1 MIDSLFGLLP
11 TVLAHH
17 PFGMEELSLSPIQG
31 FLSGVGHPL
40 LGPDHFLFLV
50 ALMLVGWDQPRRWIP
65 TLLAVGLL
73 GSALA
78 QVVVIPEALVVPT
91 EALVSLSLVVEGLVI
106 LGTLS
111 TGWLYPAFALHGVML
126 GGTIVGAEPTPLFA
140 YFIGLF
146 VAQAAMLL
154 LVRRFSDP
162 VVRLIG
168 DQGMR
173 LAAGIWI
180 GIGCAFSWSLMV
192 A

>member
-1 MIDSLFGLLP
+1 MNFSLFGLLP

-17 PFGMEELSLSPIQG
+17 PFGMEEISLSPLQG

-40 LGPDHFLFLV
+40 LGPDHLLFLV

-78 QVVVIPEALVVPT
+78 QVLVIPESLAVPT

-106 LGTLS
+106 LGTIS
-111 TGWLYPAFALHGVML
+111 TRWLYPAFALHGLML
-126 GGTIVGAEPTPLFA
+126 GGTIVGAEPSPLLA

-146 VAQAAMLL
+146 VEQALMLM
-154 LVRRFSDP
+154 LVRRLSDP
-162 VVRLIG
+162 VVSLIG

-173 LAAGIWI
+173 LVAGIWI
-180 GIGCAFSWSLMV
+180 GIGCAFSWSMLV

>member
-1 MIDSLFGLLP
+1 MTLSLFGLLP

-17 PFGMEELSLSPIQG
+17 PFGMEEVSLSPIQG

-78 QVVVIPEALVVPT
+78 QIVTIPEALVVPT

-111 TGWLYPAFALHGVML
+111 TGWLYPAFVAAEL
-126 GGTIVGAEPTPLFA
+126 G
-140 YFIGLF
+140 
-146 VAQAAMLL
+146 Q
-154 LVRRFSDP
+154 
-162 VVRLIG
+162 
-168 DQGMR
+168 
-173 LAAGIWI
+173 
-180 GIGCAFSWSLMV
+180 
-192 A
+192 

>member
-1 MIDSLFGLLP
+1 MNITMFGLFP

-17 PFGMEELSLSPIQG
+17 PFGMEEVSLSPIQG

-50 ALMLVGWDQPRRWIP
+50 ALMLVGWDHPRRWIP

-78 QVVVIPEALVVPT
+78 QIVTIPEALVVPT

-126 GGTIVGAEPTPLFA
+126 GGTIVGAEPTPLLA

-173 LAAGIWI
+173 FAAGIWI

>member
-1 MIDSLFGLLP
+1 
-11 TVLAHH
+11 
-17 PFGMEELSLSPIQG
+17 
-31 FLSGVGHPL
+31 
-40 LGPDHFLFLV
+40 
-50 ALMLVGWDQPRRWIP
+50 MLVGWDQPRRWIP

-78 QVVVIPEALVVPT
+78 QIVTIPEALVVPT

-126 GGTIVGAEPTPLFA
+126 GGTIVGAEPTPLLA

-162 VVRLIG
+162 VSYTHLTLPTIYSV
-168 DQGMR
+168 
-173 LAAGIWI
+173 
-180 GIGCAFSWSLMV
+180 
-192 A
+192 

>member
-11 TVLAHH
+11 SVLAHH
-17 PFGMEELSLSPIQG
+17 PFGMEEISLSPLQG

-40 LGPDHFLFLV
+40 LGPDHVLFLV

-78 QVVVIPEALVVPT
+78 QIVTIPEALVVPT

-126 GGTIVGAEPTPLFA
+126 GGTIVGAEPTPLLA

-180 GIGCAFSWSLMV
+180 GICCAFSWSLMV

>member
-11 TVLAHH
+11 SVLAHH
-17 PFGMEELSLSPIQG
+17 PFGMEEISLSPLQG

-40 LGPDHFLFLV
+40 LGPDHVLFLV

-73 GSALA
+73 GSALV
-78 QVVVIPEALVVPT
+78 QIVTIPEALVVPT

-126 GGTIVGAEPTPLFA
+126 GGTIVGAEPTPLLA

-180 GIGCAFSWSLMV
+180 GIGFAFSWSLMV

>member
-1 MIDSLFGLLP
+1 MQE
-11 TVLAHH
+11 V
-17 PFGMEELSLSPIQG
+17 SLSPIQG

-40 LGPDHFLFLV
+40 LGPDHLLFLV

-78 QVVVIPEALVVPT
+78 QIVTIPEALVVPT

-126 GGTIVGAEPTPLFA
+126 GGTIVGAEPTPLLA

>member
-78 QVVVIPEALVVPT
+78 QVVVIPEALVLPT

-126 GGTIVGAEPTPLFA
+126 GGTIVGAEPTPLWPTSSACLWPKRPCCCWCVASLILLFA
-140 YFIGLF
+140 
-146 VAQAAMLL
+146 
-154 LVRRFSDP
+154 
-162 VVRLIG
+162 
-168 DQGMR
+168 
-173 LAAGIWI
+173 
-180 GIGCAFSWSLMV
+180 
-192 A
+192 

>member
-1 MIDSLFGLLP
+1 MNFSLFGLLP
-11 TVLAHH
+11 TVFAHH
-17 PFGMEELSLSPIQG
+17 PFGMEEISLSPLQG

-40 LGPDHFLFLV
+40 LGPDHLLFLV

-78 QVVVIPEALVVPT
+78 QVLVIPESLAVPT

-106 LGTLS
+106 LGTIS
-111 TGWLYPAFALHGVML
+111 TRWLYPAFALHGLML
-126 GGTIVGAEPTPLFA
+126 GGTIVGAEPSPLLA

-146 VAQAAMLL
+146 VAQALMLL
-154 LVRRFSDP
+154 LVRRLSDP
-162 VVRLIG
+162 VVSLIG

-173 LAAGIWI
+173 LVAGIWI
-180 GIGCAFSWSLMV
+180 GIGCAFSWSMV
-192 A
+192 VA

>member
-78 QVVVIPEALVVPT
+78 QVVVIPEALVLPT

-126 GGTIVGAEPTPLFA
+126 GGTIVGAEPTPLLA

-180 GIGCAFSWSLMV
+180 GIGCAFIWSLMV

>member
-1 MIDSLFGLLP
+1 MIDSLFRLLP

-78 QVVVIPEALVVPT
+78 QVVVIPEALVLPT

-111 TGWLYPAFALHGVML
+111 TGWLYPC
-126 GGTIVGAEPTPLFA
+126 
-140 YFIGLF
+140 
-146 VAQAAMLL
+146 LL
-154 LVRRFSDP
+154 YTSPSPRDR
-162 VVRLIG
+162 G
-168 DQGMR
+168 
-173 LAAGIWI
+173 
-180 GIGCAFSWSLMV
+180 
-192 A
+192 

>member
-1 MIDSLFGLLP
+1 MFLSLFGLLP
-11 TVLAHH
+11 PVLAHH
-17 PFGMEELSLSPIQG
+17 PFGMEEVSLSPIQG

-40 LGPDHFLFLV
+40 LGPDHVLFLV

-78 QVVVIPEALVVPT
+78 QVVVIPEVLVLPT

-106 LGTLS
+106 LGSLS
-111 TGWLYPAFALHGVML
+111 TGWLYPAFALHGLML
-126 GGTIVGAEPTPLFA
+126 GGTIVGAEPTPFLA

-146 VAQAAMLL
+146 AAQALMLL
-154 LVRRFSDP
+154 VVRRLSDP

-173 LAAGIWI
+173 LVAGIWI
-180 GIGCAFSWSLMV
+180 GLGCAFSWSLLV

>member
-1 MIDSLFGLLP
+1 MAATVNLGSFASKSVARGAQLGGSAASRLRPSNSL
-11 TVLAHH
+11 
-17 PFGMEELSLSPIQG
+17 I
-31 FLSGVGHPL
+31 GVPL
-40 LGPDHFLFLV
+40 LSWWLGP
-50 ALMLVGWDQPRRWIP
+50 AKCNEW
-65 TLLAVGLL
+65 
-73 GSALA
+73 
-78 QVVVIPEALVVPT
+78 
-91 EALVSLSLVVEGLVI
+91 
-106 LGTLS
+106 
-111 TGWLYPAFALHGVML
+111 WLYPAFALHGVML
-126 GGTIVGAEPTPLFA
+126 GGTIVGAEPTPLLA

-180 GIGCAFSWSLMV
+180 GIGCAFSWSMMV

>member
-1 MIDSLFGLLP
+1 
-11 TVLAHH
+11 
-17 PFGMEELSLSPIQG
+17 MEELSLSPIQG

-78 QVVVIPEALVVPT
+78 QVVVIPEALVLPT

-111 TGWLYPAFALHGVML
+111 TGWLYP
-126 GGTIVGAEPTPLFA
+126 
-140 YFIGLF
+140 
-146 VAQAAMLL
+146 
-154 LVRRFSDP
+154 
-162 VVRLIG
+162 
-168 DQGMR
+168 
-173 LAAGIWI
+173 
-180 GIGCAFSWSLMV
+180 
-192 A
+192 